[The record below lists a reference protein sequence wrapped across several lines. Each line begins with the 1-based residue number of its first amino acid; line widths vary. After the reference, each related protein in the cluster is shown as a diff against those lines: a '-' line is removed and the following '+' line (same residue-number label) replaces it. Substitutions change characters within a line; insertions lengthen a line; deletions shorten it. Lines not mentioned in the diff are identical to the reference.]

1 MKAKLI
7 AIVAMSGFVSV
18 AQAQIPTTDAIL
30 NGQVSVHNAAMV
42 VQWGKEIAEMKE
54 QFTELQ
60 RHWDK
65 MDKMESL
72 VSGSRNLGISNA
84 PGINGE
90 LPSQISSVYSGSYGD
105 TQSIMQAER
114 VTQTNA
120 SAQAAL
126 QERQFQSAATE
137 KALALRTFEG
147 AQNRLNNINS
157 LINKIAASNDPKAI
171 QDLNARIG
179 AEQAILQNETQK
191 LQTVSQ
197 LAKAEDKLIDE
208 RRKQMNRSILSSS
221 NTSMPGIK

>member
-1 MKAKLI
+1 MRAKFI
-7 AIVAMSGFVSV
+7 AIMAMSGLVSV
-18 AQAQIPTTDAIL
+18 AQAQIPVTDAIL
-30 NGQVSVHNAAMV
+30 NGQTTTHNAAMV
-42 VQWGKEIAEMKE
+42 LQWAKEIAEMKQ

-72 VSGSRNLGISNA
+72 VTGSRNLGISNV

-171 QDLNARIG
+171 QDLNARIS